1 MSAKLISSDAVRY
14 DTRMR
19 FVSRSALHIG
29 LVCAFVCSQASIGQQ
44 TSTLPKKDEKPK
56 TQVRPNDAGAAI
68 PTRFD
73 MLRGAYGPFRANNDL
88 LYYHL
93 DIRVDPEQQTITGKN
108 TIRFRMLQDG
118 TRIQLDLDEALN
130 IDRILLGDEPV
141 KYELDTG
148 AVFVDFPHPLRAG
161 QVYSIEFY
169 YSGHPKETGRFGGI
183 TF

>member
-1 MSAKLISSDAVRY
+1 
-14 DTRMR
+14 MR

-44 TSTLPKKDEKPK
+44 TSALPKKDEKPK

-93 DIRVDPEQQTITGKN
+93 DVRVDPEQRTIRGKN
-108 TIRFRMLQDG
+108 TIRFRMLKAS
-118 TRIQLDLDEALN
+118 TRIQLDLDDALR
-130 IDRILLGDEPV
+130 IDKIQLGEESL
-141 KYELDTG
+141 KFERDTG
-148 AVFVDFPHPLRAG
+148 AVFVEFPHMLQAG
-161 QVYSIEFY
+161 QVY
-169 YSGHPKETGRFGGI
+169 
-183 TF
+183 